1 MMLDHIFGSDI
12 RCQGEFGKWP
22 VFGSIHSPA
31 EQLHG
36 SSGKSSVNLLT
47 LELNLATNLP
57 DNDEIYGLRKFLR
70 LDVIIGQRRS
80 CI

>member
-1 MMLDHIFGSDI
+1 MISDAK
-12 RCQGEFGKWP
+12 REFGKCP
-22 VFGSIHSPA
+22 VFGSMHSLG
-31 EQLHG
+31 ELLR
-36 SSGKSSVNLLT
+36 SSSVKSSVNLLT
-47 LELNLATNLP
+47 LDLNLATNLP